1 MGLKIRRILASGVD
15 YYIIVLCI
23 VILSFIIDHGLF
35 IDYIIVI
42 FCILFKDLMF
52 RNQSIGKKLF
62 KLRIST
68 TNDDTP
74 NWVILILRNL
84 TVIIWPIEII
94 LILIYNRRIMD
105 LILKTQVVES

>member
-1 MGLKIRRILASGVD
+1 MMLKIRRILASGVD

-23 VILSFIIDHGLF
+23 VILSFIIEQGLF
-35 IDYIIVI
+35 VDCIIVV

-62 KLRIST
+62 KLKVNTINGT
-68 TNDDTP
+68 TP
-74 NWVILILRNL
+74 NWGILILRNL

-94 LILIYNRRIMD
+94 LILIYNRRITD
-105 LILKTQVVES
+105 FILKTQVVES